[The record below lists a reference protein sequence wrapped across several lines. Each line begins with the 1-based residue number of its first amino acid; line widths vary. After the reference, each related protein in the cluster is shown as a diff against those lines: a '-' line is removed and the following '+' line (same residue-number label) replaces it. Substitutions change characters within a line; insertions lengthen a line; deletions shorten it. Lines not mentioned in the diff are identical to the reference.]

1 MLEPV
6 PIGFAMVYDIIHS
19 LDRLD
24 PIGGCD
30 STHDTAEFT
39 CSNDDATGAEPTE
52 VEAPEDLCKVYPI

>member
-1 MLEPV
+1 
-6 PIGFAMVYDIIHS
+6 MVYDIIHS